1 MKFEGSVVRKPFAS
15 GTKSERVAIMLETSE
30 GKDYVLRRQ
39 GGNAFRDDILEQLAG
54 KKIRAEG
61 TLAGYTLIMKDWSEL

>member
-39 GGNAFRDDILEQLAG
+39 GGNAFRDDILEQLTG